1 MKILSPREAATW
13 CQEYHVALSDR
24 GRPEDSDA
32 DLKFR
37 IPRDAQERVHLVSQ
51 AMGAFRDETVFLVW
65 FDNWS
70 VWPSGQRMHVFD
82 RLRMSYGETRPLI
95 DSPGHLFGQTEIE
108 DATSFV
114 TVAVLFLWD
123 CHIVVPGR
131 RKLLFLSHDEFGL
144 SKGIE
149 LPNSERV
156 RTAAAGSVRPRVLPV
171 WSADHRDPV
180 AGDPLGCPVSV
191 GEMLEYLDPLLTF
204 RVLPENLEFIQ
215 KGQVDASSYWLWVF
229 HAEDKRRW
237 NLCVFTGSDP
247 PGGPKKTWMCADN
260 NPYDLNDRD
269 YVIAIY
275 NKRY

>member
-1 MKILSPREAATW
+1 MRILSPHEAATW
-13 CQEYHVALSDR
+13 CQEHHVALSYR
-24 GRPEDSDA
+24 GLPEDSDA

-37 IPRDAQERVHLVSQ
+37 IPSDAQQRVYLVGQ
-51 AMGAFRDETVFLVW
+51 AMEAFGDEALFLVW

-82 RLRMSYGETRPLI
+82 RLRMSYGETRRLI
-95 DSPGHLFGQTEIE
+95 DSPGHLFDQTEIE

-123 CHIVVPGR
+123 CYIVAPDR

-149 LPNSERV
+149 LPNSVRV
-156 RTAAAGSVRPRVLPV
+156 PSAAAGKVRPRVLPV
-171 WSADHRDPV
+171 WSSDHRDPV
-180 AGDPLGCPVSV
+180 AGDPIGCPVSV
-191 GEMLEYLDPLLTF
+191 REMVEYLNPLLTF

-215 KGQVDASSYWLWVF
+215 KGQVDSGSYWLWVF
-229 HAEDKRRW
+229 YGEDKRRW
-237 NLCVFTGSDP
+237 NLCVFTGPDP
-247 PGGPKKTWMCADN
+247 QGGPWMCADN

-275 NKRY
+275 NKQY